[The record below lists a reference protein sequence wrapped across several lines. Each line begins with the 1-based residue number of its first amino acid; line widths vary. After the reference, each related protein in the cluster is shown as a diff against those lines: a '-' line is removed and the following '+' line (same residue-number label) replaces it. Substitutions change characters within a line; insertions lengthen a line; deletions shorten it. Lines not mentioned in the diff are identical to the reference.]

1 MTVKVFLGLGILF
14 CLLLYV
20 EARRDLAETQRVL
33 ESTSF
38 KELEA
43 TGHRLARE
51 LEGRAPEGLD
61 AFTIYQMMQRVGGV
75 RITLSDRQGRILVDT
90 EAQIKPGDPWTLRGI
105 EARDLDRVWEGDPA
119 LSLPYPAEGN
129 MRQAAFFPVRD
140 HSGEAWA
147 VGRLEMDRTK
157 VLASV
162 DRGAP
167 SPALWVFGGSILG
180 LLAYTVVRRWIVA
193 ARAGSAAGAPGA
205 EERVGIMLGA
215 FQDVVGQLKEKE
227 RTAEERAASAES
239 YQIQI
244 LRSIPSGVMSFDL
257 EGRVALVNGAA
268 ERILH
273 RTRETLLGKPCG
285 EVFGEA
291 NGWVTQIVE
300 ETIASGHGVDRRE
313 ETIRLPDSRTIWVG
327 LSAAPLRDAAETPLG
342 AILTFA
348 DLTEVHRL
356 RRENALRERLAL
368 LGEMSAGIAHEL
380 RNPMGVLT
388 GYSALLLKQTPPED
402 PRRDTLERLREETEG
417 MNRIVTQFLLYARP
431 AVLQR
436 ERVDLNA
443 LLEEIRS
450 SPLSDRSGIQTEF
463 QIEGS
468 LPPIEGDSV
477 LLRQAL
483 SNLAQNA
490 VESMPEGGV
499 LLISAEVQ
507 SPKSNVQSHLGDLG
521 PWTSDLGRFIEIS
534 VSDTGVGIP
543 PEHLDRIFD
552 PFFTLKAGGTGL
564 GLALAQKFILAHGG
578 RIEVESEVG
587 IGSTFRVIL
596 PVGGKVNR

>member
-20 EARRDLAETQRVL
+20 EARRDLAETQHIL

-61 AFTIYQMMQRVGGV
+61 AFSLYQTMQWVGGI

-90 EAQIKPGDPWTLRGI
+90 EAQVKPGDPWTLQGI
-105 EARDLDRVWEGDPA
+105 EARELGRVWEGDLA
-119 LSLPYPAEGN
+119 LSLPYPAEGS
-129 MRQAAFFPVRD
+129 MRQAVFFPVR
-140 HSGEAWA
+140 SALGGAGEAWA
-147 VGRLEMDRTK
+147 VGRLEMDRAK

-193 ARAGSAAGAPGA
+193 SRPSASAGAPGA

-227 RTAEERAASAES
+227 RTAEDRAASAES

-273 RTRETLLGKPCG
+273 CTREALLGRPSG

-291 NGWVTQIVE
+291 NGWVTRLVQ
-300 ETIASGHGVDRRE
+300 ETIASGHGADRRE
-313 ETIRLPDSRTIWVG
+313 ETIRLPDGRTLWVG
-327 LSAAPLRDAAETPLG
+327 LSAAPLRDAAGTALG

-348 DLTEVHRL
+348 DLTEVYRL

-388 GYSALLLKQTPPED
+388 GYAALLLKQTPPED
-402 PRRDTLERLREETEG
+402 PRRETLERLREETEG
-417 MNRIVTQFLLYARP
+417 MDRIVTQFLQYARP

-436 ERVDLNA
+436 EQVDLRA
-443 LLEEIRS
+443 QIEEIRS
-450 SPLSDRSGIQTEF
+450 SPLSDRSGLKTEF
-463 QIEGS
+463 VVDGS

-499 LLISAEVQ
+499 LRVRAYREERESSLHPPSSIVVE
-507 SPKSNVQSHLGDLG
+507 
-521 PWTSDLGRFIEIS
+521 

-587 IGSTFRVIL
+587 KGSVFRVVL
-596 PVGGKVNR
+596 PVIKDMRDQEHGAG